1 MELLNYIQA
10 NWVEWLF
17 AGGFALLGYGFR
29 QLRKQQQEESIRNAA
44 LREGVEA
51 CGTGSLTATIITR
64 IRATARSTPKR
75 A

>member
-29 QLRKQQQEESIRNAA
+29 QLRKQQQEESARNAA
-44 LREGVEA
+44 LREGV
-51 CGTGSLTATIITR
+51 SLKQRNRGKPSKKCIANKPP
-64 IRATARSTPKR
+64 SN
-75 A
+75 